1 MAQRTQKEQKKNRKK
16 EKPKKRKANW
26 LTAATSD
33 PHDLYERSVQEP
45 EAEVEFIRQAWKEQR
60 GRRPTVIREDFC
72 GTGAAS
78 VAWVMNKPD
87 HIAYG
92 VDIDPTVLDWGRQR
106 HASRLTP
113 AQQKRLHLIEGDVL
127 TARTPE
133 KPECIL
139 AMNFSYFLFKTRE
152 ALKTY
157 FRTVYNNLTD
167 DGLFLL
173 DAYGGSESFT
183 EMEEE
188 RDLDG
193 FTYVWDQAKYNPIT
207 GEVLNHI
214 HFRFPDGTE
223 MTRAFTYD
231 WRLWTLPEI
240 QEVLKEVGFTK
251 VSVYWEGTDESG
263 QEGNGE
269 FSPTTEGEACEG
281 WIAYLVANK

>member
-1 MAQRTQKEQKKNRKK
+1 MGKRQQKKKQKNKRS
-16 EKPKKRKANW
+16 KKRKGNW

-45 EAEVEFIRQAWKEQR
+45 EAEVDFIKQAWKEQR
-60 GRRPTVIREDFC
+60 GRRPTIIREDFC

-78 VAWVMNKPD
+78 VAWVKHKSEN
-87 HIAYG
+87 IAYG
-92 VDIDPTVLDWGRQR
+92 VDIDPAVLAWGRNRHVSTLSSAQR
-106 HASRLTP
+106 E
-113 AQQKRLHLIEGDVL
+113 RLHLIEGDVL
-127 TARTPE
+127 TTKTPE

-152 ALKTY
+152 ALKKY
-157 FRTVYNNLTD
+157 FKTVYNNLAD

-193 FTYVWDQAKYNPIT
+193 FIYVWDQAKYNPIT

-240 QEVLKEVGFTK
+240 QEVLKEAGFTK
-251 VSVYWEGTDESG
+251 VSVYWEGTDEDG
-263 QEGNGE
+263 EEGNGE
-269 FSPTTEGEACEG
+269 FTATTVGEACEG